1 MQPRFQ
7 EDITPLTTFPRF
19 RRSDVEVSSV
29 NPRSTPARVERDA
42 PASEPAS
49 TSVST
54 ESADPNAEYD
64 RFKTRLFAVTLALA
78 GIIFSSAWL
87 VYSRDV
93 ALNYLLG
100 ALCGLVYLRMLA
112 RDVERLGRV
121 KAKLG
126 NGRLGLFVG
135 PIVVATQLDS
145 LQILPIFL
153 GFLTY
158 KVAIVTYVLFATF
171 APDVKS

>member
-1 MQPRFQ
+1 M
-7 EDITPLTTFPRF
+7 
-19 RRSDVEVSSV
+19 
-29 NPRSTPARVERDA
+29 
-42 PASEPAS
+42 
-49 TSVST
+49 
-54 ESADPNAEYD
+54 
-64 RFKTRLFAVTLALA
+64 
-78 GIIFSSAWL
+78 IFSSAWL